1 MSSPSIILT
10 RTFSLIPQAPGKTGA
25 YKELM
30 ERMLAFRDLQ
40 NTYIEV
46 LVTALRDG
54 QLKIPDFSGESKAHV
69 KGHIYNQLKLN
80 EIYMSHPA
88 AITLKERMLRCA
100 IQYPY
105 FTVREWLVRTHYLL
119 VILQELVGLIT
130 HSPRHAVS
138 FLKGDQPSHAVMK
151 QLSQALSKNV
161 FGTRVSL
168 SYHYIQNL
176 MGQARN
182 LFLANSSLEAVL
194 CARIKEILNNSEDID
209 SFTGKVLPSF
219 TRKRNGKHVKLPASE
234 LLPYFSKRYVS
245 QVKRKSS
252 WRAKY
257 VEKHSNMRK
266 FKKERA
272 RSFTPLEDS
281 LREHVKGLSDE
292 FVYNLMKEILLE
304 LLNNSLKAPT
314 HPLTKQVFKTIRKA
328 PPVEAIVSVEGFN
341 DYFTQVL
348 RNQVNRKLNE
358 LFLTTSIING
368 MIADLTRLENNLKLL
383 LPPPRIKRLAVPINQ
398 EESVYHP
405 DFNKLTVRLSFLS
418 REWLDLDIKDDKGR
432 IKRLID
438 RGVTP
443 CLPVITMKGRKL
455 LFHLPL
461 ELNSSDLSCQ
471 TPECMGVPKKCI
483 ELGGDLG
490 LKHPAVLSVMDR
502 SDPDKPVEIARYFLS
517 MKILFDMN
525 FNPVSGKFE
534 KKARFLNAHSNK
546 NSNMKH
552 SLRNVRNEARNLQR
566 KVHEYKNRLMER
578 ECMTP
583 KNKYKH
589 YRLQRD
595 LSQAWECVNRMNRE
609 VVRQLEHAIIAI
621 AEYHGAS
628 VLKFENLKWSRH
640 SKKKEVSGWL
650 SFWQAHWFF
659 SQVQEA
665 VEFQAKLKGITFRR
679 VRADYTSQDCWEC
692 HVRGT
697 RKGRSF
703 TCANAGLHE
712 SGKPVRIHAD
722 LNAAR
727 VIALS

>member
-1 MSSPSIILT
+1 MSSSSIILT
-10 RTFSLIPQAPGKTGA
+10 RTFSLIPHAPGKKGA

-46 LVTALRDG
+46 LVTALQNG
-54 QLKIPDFSGESKAHV
+54 QLKILDFSGESKSHV
-69 KGHIYNQLKLN
+69 KGHIYNKLKLN
-80 EIYMSHPA
+80 EIYTSHPA
-88 AITLKERMLRCA
+88 VITLKERMLRCA

-105 FTVREWLVRTHYLL
+105 FAVREWLVRTHYLS
-119 VILQELVGLIT
+119 VILQELVGLIA

-138 FLKGDQPSHAVMK
+138 FLKGNQSSHAVMK
-151 QLSQALSKNV
+151 QLLRALNENI

-168 SYHYIQNL
+168 SYDYIQNL

-194 CARIKEILNNSEDID
+194 CARIKEVLNNSKDID
-209 SFTGKVLPSF
+209 SFTGKVLSSF
-219 TRKRNGKHVKLPASE
+219 TWKRNEKRVRLPALE
-234 LLPYFSKRYVS
+234 FLPYFSKIYVS

-272 RSFTPLEDS
+272 RSFSPLEES
-281 LREHVKGLSDE
+281 LREHVKGLPDE
-292 FVYNLMKEILLE
+292 FIYNLMKEILFE
-304 LLNNSLKAPT
+304 LLDNSLKIPT
-314 HPLTKQVFKTIRKA
+314 QPLTKQVFKPIRKA
-328 PPVEAIVSVEGFN
+328 PPVETIISVEGFN

-358 LFLTTSIING
+358 LFLTNSIING
-368 MIADLTRLENNLKLL
+368 MIADLTHLENNLALM

-405 DFNKLTVRLSFLS
+405 NFNKLTVRLSFLS
-418 REWLDLDIKDDKGR
+418 REWLDLNIKDDKGR

-438 RGVTP
+438 RGATP
-443 CLPVITMKGRKL
+443 CLSVITMKGRKL
-455 LFHLPL
+455 LLHLPF
-461 ELNSSDLSCQ
+461 ELNSSDLSSQ
-471 TPECMGVPKKCI
+471 TPECVNVPQKCI

-490 LKHPAVLSVMDR
+490 LKHPAVLSVMNR

-517 MKILFDMN
+517 MKILLDMN
-525 FNPVSGKFE
+525 FNLVSGKFE
-534 KKARFLNAHSNK
+534 KKVRFLNAHSNK

-552 SLRNVRNEARNLQR
+552 SLRNVRREARNLQR
-566 KVHEYKNRLMER
+566 KVHEYENRLMER

-589 YRLQRD
+589 YRLQRH
-595 LSQAWECVNRMNRE
+595 LSQTWERVNHRNRE
-609 VVRQLEHAIIAI
+609 VVRQLAHTIIAI
-621 AEYHGAS
+621 AEYHSAS

-650 SFWQAHWFF
+650 SFWQVHWFF

-665 VEFQAKLKGITFRR
+665 VKFQAKLKGITFRR
-679 VRADYTSQDCWEC
+679 VRADYTSQNCWEC

-703 TCANAGLHE
+703 TCANADHHK
-712 SGKPVRIHAD
+712 SGKPVQIHAD

>member
-1 MSSPSIILT
+1 MSPPSIILT
-10 RTFSLIPQAPGKTGA
+10 RMFSLMPRAPGKTGV

-30 ERMLAFRDLQ
+30 DRMLAFRDLQ

-46 LVTALRDG
+46 LVKALRDG
-54 QLKIPDFSGESKAHV
+54 QLKIPDFSGESKAHL
-69 KGHIYNQLKLN
+69 KGHIYNELNLN
-80 EIYMSHPA
+80 EIYTSHPA
-88 AITLKERMLRCA
+88 VMTLKERMLRCA

-105 FTVREWLVRTHYLL
+105 FTVREWLVRVHYLS
-119 VILQELVGLIT
+119 VILQELVELIA
-130 HSPRHAVS
+130 HSPRHAVI
-138 FLKGDQPSHAVMK
+138 FLKGDQPSHAVIK
-151 QLSQALSKNV
+151 QLSRALSENV

-176 MGQARN
+176 IGQARN

-194 CARIKEILNNSEDID
+194 CVRIKEILNNSADID

-219 TRKRNGKHVKLPASE
+219 TRKRNGKCVKLPASE
-234 LLPYFSKRYVS
+234 LLPYFYKRYVS

-252 WRAKY
+252 WSAKY
-257 VEKHSNMRK
+257 VEKLSNMRK

-272 RSFTPLEDS
+272 KSFTPLEDS
-281 LREHVKGLSDE
+281 LRKHVKGLTDE
-292 FVYNLMKEILLE
+292 FVFNLMKEILLD
-304 LLNNSLKAPT
+304 LLDNSLKTPT
-314 HPLTKQVFKTIRKA
+314 HSLTKQVFKPIRKP
-328 PPVEAIVSVEGFN
+328 PPVENNISIEGFN
-341 DYFTQVL
+341 DYFMQVL
-348 RNQVNRKLNE
+348 RNQVNRKLSE

-368 MIADLTRLENNLKLL
+368 MITELTHLENNLALL
-383 LPPPRIKRLAVPINQ
+383 FPPPRIKRLSVPINQ
-398 EESVYHP
+398 EESVYYP

-418 REWLDLDIKDDKGR
+418 REWLDLEIKDNKGR
-432 IKRLID
+432 IKRLIE
-438 RGVTP
+438 RGATP

-455 LFHLPL
+455 LLHLPF

-471 TPECMGVPKKCI
+471 TPECVGVPEKCI
-483 ELGGDLG
+483 ELGSDLG

-502 SDPDKPVEIARYFLS
+502 SDLNKPVEIARYFLS
-517 MKILFDMN
+517 MKILLDMN

-534 KKARFLNAHSNK
+534 KKARFLNTHSNK

-552 SLRNVRNEARNLQR
+552 SLRNVRREARNIQR

-578 ECMTP
+578 ECITP
-583 KNKYKH
+583 KNKHKH
-589 YRLQRD
+589 YRLQRH
-595 LSQAWECVNRMNRE
+595 LSQTWERVNHMNRE
-609 VVRQLEHAIIAI
+609 VIRQLEHVIIAI

-628 VLKFENLKWSRH
+628 VLKFEDLKWSRH
-640 SKKKEVSGWL
+640 SKKKKVGGWL
-650 SFWQAHWFF
+650 SFWQVHWFF

-665 VEFQAKLKGITFRR
+665 VEFQAKLKGLTFRR

-703 TCANAGLHE
+703 TCANADHHE
-712 SGKPVRIHAD
+712 SGKPVQIHAD

>member
-1 MSSPSIILT
+1 M
-10 RTFSLIPQAPGKTGA
+10 PQASRKTGV
-25 YKELM
+25 YKDLM
-30 ERMLAFRDLQ
+30 ERMLAFRNLQ
-40 NTYIEV
+40 NTYIKV
-46 LVTALRDG
+46 LVTALQDG

-69 KGHIYNQLKLN
+69 KGRIYNELN
-80 EIYMSHPA
+80 LNAIYLSHPA

-100 IQYPY
+100 IHYPY
-105 FTVREWLVRTHYLL
+105 FTVREWLVRSHYLS
-119 VILQELVGLIT
+119 VILQELVRLIT
-130 HSPRHAVS
+130 HSPRLAVS
-138 FLKGDQPSHAVMK
+138 FLKSNQPSHAIMK
-151 QLSQALSKNV
+151 LLSRALSENV

-168 SYHYIQNL
+168 SYDYIQNL

-182 LFLANSSLEAVL
+182 LFLANSSLEVL
-194 CARIKEILNNSEDID
+194 LCPRIKEILNNSAVID
-209 SFTGKVLPSF
+209 SFTGNILRSF
-219 TRKRNGKHVKLPASE
+219 TRKRNGRRVKLPVPE
-234 LLPYFSKRYVS
+234 LLSYFSKIYVS

-257 VEKHSNMRK
+257 VEKHSNMKK
-266 FKKERA
+266 FKKERD
-272 RSFTPLEDS
+272 RSFTPLEES
-281 LREHVKGLSDE
+281 LKEHVKGLSDE
-292 FVYNLMKEILLE
+292 FTCNLMKEILFE
-304 LLNNSLKAPT
+304 LLDNSLKSLT
-314 HPLTKQVFKTIRKA
+314 HPLTKQVFKPVHQS
-328 PPVEAIVSVEGFN
+328 PPVELIISVEGFN

-348 RNQVNRKLNE
+348 RNQLNRKLNE
-358 LFLTTSIING
+358 LFFTTSIING
-368 MIADLTRLENNLKLL
+368 TIADLRHLENNLTQL

-418 REWLDLDIKDDKGR
+418 REWFDLDIKDDKGR

-438 RGVTP
+438 GGATT

-455 LFHLPL
+455 LLHLPL

-471 TPECMGVPKKCI
+471 TPECLSVPQKCI

-502 SDPDKPVEIARYFLS
+502 SDPDKPVEIGRYFLS
-517 MKILFDMN
+517 MKLLLDMN
-525 FNPVSGKFE
+525 FNPVLGKFE

-552 SLRNVRNEARNLQR
+552 SLRNVRSEARILQR
-566 KVHEYKNRLMER
+566 KIHEYENRLMER
-578 ECMTP
+578 QYMSA

-595 LSQAWECVNRMNRE
+595 LSQVWERVNRINRE
-609 VVRQLEHAIIAI
+609 VVRQLGHAIIAI

-628 VLKFENLKWSRH
+628 VMKFENLKWSQH
-640 SKKKEVSGWL
+640 SKKKNIGRWL
-650 SFWQAHWFF
+650 SFWQVHWFF
-659 SQVQEA
+659 SQVQQA
-665 VEFQAKLKGITFRR
+665 VEFQANLKGIAFRR

-692 HVRGT
+692 HARGT
-697 RKGRSF
+697 REGRSF
-703 TCANAGLHE
+703 TCSNAKHHK
-712 SGKPVRIHAD
+712 SGKLVQIHSD